1 VLPLLALPM
10 FVPALIAGV
19 KASASALGG
28 APFGELAV
36 WLKVLVAFDVMFVA
50 AGYLLFEHVAGEE

>member
-1 VLPLLALPM
+1 M

-28 APFGELAV
+28 APLGELAV

-50 AGYLLFEHVAGEE
+50 AGYLLFEYVAGEE

>member
-1 VLPLLALPM
+1 M

-19 KASASALGG
+19 KASALALGG
-28 APFGELAV
+28 APLGEFAL

-50 AGYLLFEHVAGEE
+50 AGYLLFEYVTEED